1 MAFERLEF
9 IQKITGIR
17 YTPLLMR
24 LNLNPVTRECPDIA
38 PKPNLIETEHALI
51 EEKEITHEQ
60 RRTAR
65 TI

>member
-38 PKPNLIETEHALI
+38 PKHNLIVTEHALI